1 MENCGM
7 MKKIFLSA
15 MFTCMALTVGAQG
28 GNTGMGGEDGDYQS
42 LMERLAKVEKKHDM
56 LDVYI
61 NYSASAQASEGTDAS
76 WHTRFANKEL
86 RLELKGNLTDKL
98 FYRLRHRLNRK
109 NDAQGSDNFSRA
121 TDIAMVGYSFN
132 DKVTLMAGKM
142 GQIWGGYE
150 YDINPMFVY
159 QYSDMLNHMEIF
171 QTGVT
176 LSLKPVPTQEFA
188 VMVSDAHNG
197 TLEDYYGKDAMLVE
211 ARGHYDPLERANHPL
226 TFIANWNG
234 RFFDNQLQTRWAWGI
249 QKEAQGKYSRMI
261 TLGQKLHLPQMQWYV
276 DYMAE
281 FDDLDRLGIVT
292 EDLSDSF
299 QPQIWYVDNYFY
311 RPDGMY
317 YPDLTMNLHL
327 GKVHYHT
334 WISELNWQ
342 FAPQWNL
349 MLKGTYETASM
360 QQVDRY
366 RNYRKSIGWA
376 GSLEFYPDKTQDLRV
391 FLAYQ
396 GQNINYSKESGLGGK
411 HSNRIELGF
420 MYRIKCY

>member
-1 MENCGM
+1 MN
-7 MKKIFLSA
+7 KALLSFA
-15 MFTCMALTVGAQG
+15 LLCVALTGHAQG

-61 NYSASAQASEGTDAS
+61 NYAASAQAREATGSS
-76 WHTRFANKEL
+76 WQTHFANKEL

-98 FYRLRHRLNRK
+98 FYRLRHRLNRR
-109 NDAQGSDNFSRA
+109 NDAQGSDNFSKA
-121 TDIAMVGYSFN
+121 TDIAMVGYSFS

-142 GQIWGGYE
+142 SQIWGGYE
-150 YDINPMFVY
+150 YDANPMFVY
-159 QYSDMLNHMEIF
+159 QYSDMLDHMEIF
-171 QTGVT
+171 QTGVA

-188 VMVSDAHNG
+188 LMVSDAHNG
-197 TLEDYYGKDAMLVE
+197 SLEDYYGNDAVLVTDNGDY
-211 ARGHYDPLERANHPL
+211 RPLERANHPL

-234 RFFDNQLQTRWAWGI
+234 SFFDNQLQTRWAWGV

-261 TLGQKLHLPQMQWYV
+261 TLGQKLNLPQLQWYV

-281 FDDLDRLGIVT
+281 FDDLDRLGIAT
-292 EDLSDSF
+292 EDLADSF
-299 QPQIWYVDNYFY
+299 QPRI
-311 RPDGMY
+311 Y
-317 YPDLTMNLHL
+317 YYEYGYPINDFVYHSYEPMNLHC

-334 WISELNWQ
+334 WISKLNWQ

-360 QQVDRY
+360 QQVERY
-366 RNYRKSIGWA
+366 KNYRKSIGWA
-376 GSLEFYPDKTQDLRV
+376 GAIEYYPDKTQDLRV

-396 GQNINYSKESGLGGK
+396 GQNINNSKESALGGK